1 MGDFST
7 QHANSDPY
15 MRDNDT
21 HVSNMQ
27 NYFNALDW
35 ALDLWEINNV
45 RKPDEWTP
53 YLMGYDG
60 RLDQYE
66 EGVDRFSRG
75 PIENPT
81 EILSVN
87 NQRQRFMI
95 WSYIDESRSRAL
107 GQTANGEFNDWNLH
121 DDFSAGG
128 MGYDDQHYS
137 HSREFRSHIADEWR
151 FWERVFDTCQF
162 QNP

>member
-1 MGDFST
+1 MGHFST
-7 QHANSDPY
+7 GDANSDPY

-27 NYFNALDW
+27 NYFNAQDW

-53 YLMGYDG
+53 YLFGYDG
-60 RLDQYE
+60 RLDQYQ

-75 PIENPT
+75 PISNPT

-95 WSYIDESRSRAL
+95 WAYDAESRSRAL
-107 GQTANGEFNDWNLH
+107 GQTENGEFSDWNLEL
-121 DDFSAGG
+121 SPAQGG

-137 HSREFRSHIADEWR
+137 HSREFRSHVADEWE
-151 FWERVFDTCQF
+151 FWKRVFGTCQF
-162 QNP
+162 EKP